1 MNTEVLVALIGMA
14 ATAWAPTVTALVAKD
29 KELKLKKLEI
39 YQSAK
44 KDAYIHFSI
53 ACSKMY
59 RLIQPDAEEA
69 IKDVISAS
77 HNVLIYCS
85 EVTYPK
91 VVELINI
98 ANTFPF
104 AKSEDQQRFHSLLY
118 ETLLSLNTEISE
130 DCE

>member
-85 EVTYPK
+85 KVTYPK

-98 ANTFPF
+98 ANAFPF
-104 AKSEDQQRFHSLLY
+104 AKPEDQQRFHSLLY
-118 ETLLSLNTEISE
+118 ETLLSLNAEISE